1 MLYCPI
7 FCFPDGRSVS
17 LRLPGYRNHG
27 EVGKGVFVTCQDG
40 GHCAVLSDFLF
51 P

>member
-17 LRLPGYRNHG
+17 LRLPGYRNYG